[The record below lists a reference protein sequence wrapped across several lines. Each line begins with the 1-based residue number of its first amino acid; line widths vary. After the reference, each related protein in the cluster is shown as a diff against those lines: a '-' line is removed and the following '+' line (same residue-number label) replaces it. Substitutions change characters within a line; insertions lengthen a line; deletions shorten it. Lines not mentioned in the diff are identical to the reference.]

1 MREDYTLEKKR
12 FLELAKKSYNSGI
25 YTFTDFLGLGEQSAF
40 FELQRELSGIPYKLF
55 GGAEGCERVMVRFGS
70 EELCGYVE
78 DYPITT
84 LICAPLSEKFAEKLT
99 HRDYLGAILNLGI
112 DRSVL
117 GDIVI
122 RDEGTYIFVKDG
134 MADFICESLDRVRRT
149 SVRCKRSDTLPK
161 GDLYKTKE
169 LRVQAVGE
177 RIDAIISKVFS
188 ISRDDASSLFSR
200 GLVFISGRCCEST
213 SHRLKEGD
221 LVSVRGH
228 GRFIYRGVDSHT
240 KKGKLNIII
249 EQYI

>member
-1 MREDYTLEKKR
+1 MREDYTLIKKR

-25 YTFTDFLGLGEQSAF
+25 YTFTDFLGLAEQSAF
-40 FELQRELSGIPYKLF
+40 FEVQRELSGIPYKLF

-70 EELCGYVE
+70 EELCGYEE
-78 DYPITT
+78 DYPIAP
-84 LICAPLSEKFAEKLT
+84 LISTPLSEKFAEKLT

-122 RDEGTYIFVKDG
+122 RDEGAYIFVKDD
-134 MADFICESLDRVRRT
+134 MADFICDGLDRVRRT
-149 SVRCKRSDTLPK
+149 SVKCKRSDTLPE
-161 GDLYKTKE
+161 GDLYKTRE
-169 LRVQAVGE
+169 IRVQAAGE
-177 RIDAIISKVFS
+177 RIDAIIAKVFS
-188 ISRDDASSLFSR
+188 ISRDDASSLFSK

-213 SHRLKEGD
+213 SQRLKEGD
-221 LVSVRGH
+221 IISVRGH
-228 GRFIYRGVDSHT
+228 GRFIYRGIDSHT